1 MDTTTTNFTTEKL
14 TNKHPFRQWLEWQ
27 IPNTH
32 WKMKGYSRSGDKTFF
47 YIPQL
52 DICLDAALAEGNQ
65 AKHVFVTHTHNDHI
79 ADIEYL
85 SSKRDV
91 EIYLPKSSV
100 SYLEKYILVRR
111 ELNHSAPYNPE
122 LRGNC
127 SIKGIEKNDVVFFGK
142 HDNYKVEIAECF
154 HRIDCVGYAF
164 SEKSRRLKAEYETIK
179 QEYLAKNEMP
189 EFGKFLAEKKKTE
202 EVEEWIYEPKF
213 AFLGDT
219 TERVFEEN
227 SFLLN
232 YPVIF
237 TECTFLTDEHFEY
250 AAERGHSHWQ
260 NLKSIIK
267 ANSNIIFVLIH
278 FSLRY
283 SDAEIIEFFNQELIQ
298 NEISNVK
305 IWVSESSLLPA
316 QHQKS

>member
-1 MDTTTTNFTTEKL
+1 METTTHDFSIQPL
-14 TNKHPFRQWLEWQ
+14 THKHPFRQWLEWQ

-32 WKMKGYSRSGDKTFF
+32 WTIRGYSRSGDKTFF

-65 AKHVFVTHTHNDHI
+65 SKHVFVTHTHNDHI

-85 SSKRDV
+85 SSKEGV
-91 EIYLPKSSV
+91 EIYLPKSSL
-100 SYLEKYILVRR
+100 SYLEKYILARR
-111 ELNHSAPYNPE
+111 ELNHSAPYNPK
-122 LRGNC
+122 LRGN
-127 SIKGIEKNDVVFFGK
+127 STLKGIEKNDTIFFGK
-142 HDNYKVEIAECF
+142 HDNYKVEIAQCF
-154 HRIDCVGYAF
+154 HSIDCVGYAF
-164 SEKSRRLKAEYETIK
+164 SEKTRRLKAEYEK
-179 QEYLAKNEMP
+179 LKEEYLAKNEMR
-189 EFGKFLAEKKKTE
+189 EFGKLLAQKKKTE
-202 EVEEWIYEPKF
+202 EVEEWIYEAKF

-219 TERVFEEN
+219 TEKVFAQN
-227 SFLLN
+227 SFLLD

-237 TECTFLTDEHFEY
+237 TECTFLTDEHFDY

-267 ANSNIIFVLIH
+267 ANPNTVFVLIH

-283 SDAEIIEFFNQELIQ
+283 SDAEIIDFFEQELKQ
-298 NEISNVK
+298 NKISNVK
-305 IWVSESSLLPA
+305 IWASDGSLLPA